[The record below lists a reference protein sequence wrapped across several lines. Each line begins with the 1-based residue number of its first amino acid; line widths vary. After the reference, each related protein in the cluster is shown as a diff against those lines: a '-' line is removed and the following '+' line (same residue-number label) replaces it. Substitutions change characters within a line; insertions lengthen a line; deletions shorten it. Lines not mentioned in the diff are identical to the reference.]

1 MADCIYTYTATALA
15 NEIEIYGV
23 ECVGVTRVSRAAVY
37 STAPV
42 SIINDGSECQYD
54 SARAGG
60 RPAGARLWLFLYVF
74 RRRIYNRR
82 TG

>member
-1 MADCIYTYTATALA
+1 MDDCSPLPA

-23 ECVGVTRVSRAAVY
+23 ECVRVTRVSRAAVY

-54 SARAGG
+54 SAVGEACGFSVY
-60 RPAGARLWLFLYVF
+60 AF
-74 RRRIYNRR
+74 RRHI
-82 TG
+82 TQTDGLII